1 MEKKVKQLYDP
12 LMVYLNLIRF
22 SSLLMLFIYHTNLS
36 SNPSGM
42 FMILGLLI
50 FLILRYQFPN
60 NTKVLFTHSIFV
72 GIMVVIIPEMS
83 YAFAII
89 LSEAFLMKKPYIII
103 PALIVCLIAGDFNFT
118 LIIVFAFSSL
128 LGAAFGSAISE
139 RELYKKESDYE
150 RRIRYDVERLNLELL
165 SDQEEILQM
174 TELTERN
181 RIAAMLH
188 DDVGH
193 ELTGAVLG
201 LQVLDVMLK
210 PYELGNSEAEQ
221 LLKVKNR
228 VNSSAQILRQT
239 VHNMK
244 PYAPIGVESL
254 KNLAEDFEQLN
265 IHFITYG
272 NSNIVPVYYWI
283 LLKTA
288 LKEGLTNIVRHSK
301 AKSASVQIDIGLNI
315 VRFSLENDGV
325 RDMIYDENY
334 YRGIGIRNLRQRVK
348 AFNGTLTTT
357 KSIEED
363 TFKIIIVLPLTWR
376 DIHD

>member
-1 MEKKVKQLYDP
+1 VEKKLKQKFDP

-22 SSLLMLFIYHTNLS
+22 SSLSMLFIYHENLS
-36 SNPSGM
+36 NNPSGM
-42 FMILGLLI
+42 LMILGLLI

-60 NTKVLFTHSIFV
+60 NTKVLLFHSIFV
-72 GIMVVIIPEMS
+72 AIMVIIIPEMS
-83 YAFAII
+83 FAFAIV
-89 LSEAFLMKKPYIII
+89 LGEAFLMKKPYIII
-103 PALIVCLIAGDFNFT
+103 PALIICLFADDFNLA
-118 LIIVFAFSSL
+118 LIIIYSLASL
-128 LGAAFGSAISE
+128 LGAAFGSAIFE

-150 RRIRYDVERLNLELL
+150 RRIRYEVERSNLDLL
-165 SDQEEILQM
+165 SDQEEIFQM

-181 RIAAMLH
+181 RIAAALH

-210 PYELGNSEAEQ
+210 PYELGKAEAEQ

-228 VNSSAQILRQT
+228 VNDSAQILRQT

-244 PYAPIGVESL
+244 PYAPIGAESL
-254 KNLAEDFEQLN
+254 RNLAEDFEQLD

-272 NSNIVPVYYWI
+272 NSNIVPVYYWV

-288 LKEGLTNIVRHSK
+288 LKEGLTNIIRHSK
-301 AKSASVQIDIGLNI
+301 AKSASVQVDIGLNI
-315 VRFSLENDGV
+315 VRFSIINDGV
-325 RDMIYDENY
+325 LDSKDENY

-363 TFKIIIVLPLTWR
+363 TFKMIIVLPLSWR
-376 DIHD
+376 DIHE